1 MGLARLPYL
10 LTPWADMN
18 SDLPGP
24 HAILGFVVRNFDL
37 ELARLGDGD
46 ALARLISR
54 SRRALVSGIG
64 GIALR
69 MGMHGVDAEDV
80 FQDTVVC
87 CFGAIR
93 SMRADTERGFR
104 AWFLGI
110 ARNHLLESARKGH
123 DKRTKTAGAGD
134 DFGLILVPHFENFVG
149 PLKPPG
155 CQLLWNQEVEGRSV
169 LMLRGLFHLA
179 WSDVATVL
187 SRPSGHAARGLHTR
201 ARRHIDDPEYMPMAL
216 CQRTSAKATGWC
228 SGVWASPAEPRS
240 SLSASFSP
248 FSKRLHPPP
257 IPPFAWR
264 G

>member
-1 MGLARLPYL
+1 MKENLQKL
-10 LTPWADMN
+10 N
-18 SDLPGP
+18 DL
-24 HAILGFVVRNFDL
+24 NFDL

-104 AWFLGI
+104 AWLLGI
-110 ARNHLLESARKGH
+110 ARNHLLSARKGH

-134 DFGLILVPHFENFVG
+134 DFGLILVPHFENFVA
-149 PLKPPG
+149 LKPPG

-201 ARRHIDDPEYMPMAL
+201 ARRHIDDPEYVILLSHQTARPATSDSR
-216 CQRTSAKATGWC
+216 RTDAPAPASQGSRTPPQAT
-228 SGVWASPAEPRS
+228 
-240 SLSASFSP
+240 
-248 FSKRLHPPP
+248 PPT
-257 IPPFAWR
+257 
-264 G
+264 GG